1 MSAEKT
7 DEKSLRR
14 RGLRRQAEVLPEEPV
29 DEVDDEVEDDEDDSA
44 SSRGITEK
52 KGRPT
57 PSRRT
62 QEVEVTKNE
71 GNFITRTVRNL
82 REYVEGVRSETDK
95 VVWPTREEAR
105 RLTGIVLS
113 SMIAAALVLGIITLI
128 FNELFTLGTR
138 APLVF
143 GIVFVVVL
151 GAFLYYLRNAN
162 RRTTS
167 F

>member
-113 SMIAAALVLGIITLI
+113 SMIAAAIVLGIITLI

-138 APLVF
+138 LPLVF